1 MSSGAGQRGAASI
14 ELRMRLTRIF
24 SKMLVLTF
32 ITILGYVLLPYLNEV
47 TLVVPFL
54 GLPLVSLGAVFLL
67 AVIGV
72 LLYRIVGD
80 ILALNT
86 SASRQLRRIMKGLA
100 TEHIS
105 AIRRVI
111 YDLIILVVILIAF
124 TIMLPILGRVP
135 GIGIYLAT
143 AIPLLTLAIA
153 VLIFWDLGKVAY
165 SLVERLADY
174 IADRLE
180 EIEEGRDVGR

>member
-1 MSSGAGQRGAASI
+1 MSSRGEKGLASI

-24 SKMLVLTF
+24 SKLLVLVLVG
-32 ITILGYVLLPYLNEV
+32 ILGYVLLPYLNEV
-47 TLVVPFL
+47 TLVIPFL

-72 LLYRIVGD
+72 LLYRIIGD

-86 SASRQLRRIMKGLA
+86 SASKRLRKIMRGLGS
-100 TEHIS
+100 EHLS

-111 YDLIILVVILIAF
+111 YDLILLVVILIAF
-124 TIMLPILGRVP
+124 TIMLPVVSRVP

-165 SLVERLADY
+165 SLVERLADV

-180 EIEEGRDVGR
+180 EIEDRET

>member
-1 MSSGAGQRGAASI
+1 MSSKGEKRQASV

-24 SKMLVLTF
+24 SKLFVLVLVS
-32 ITILGYVLLPYLNEV
+32 ILGYVMLPYLNEI
-47 TLVVPFL
+47 TLIIPLL

-67 AVIGV
+67 AIIGV
-72 LLYRIVGD
+72 LLYRIIGD
-80 ILALNT
+80 ILALNIT
-86 SASRQLRRIMKGLA
+86 ASKRLRKIMRGLGS
-100 TEHIS
+100 EHIG
-105 AIRRVI
+105 AIRRVV
-111 YDLIILVVILIAF
+111 YDLILLIVILIAF
-124 TIMLPILGRVP
+124 TILLPIVSRVP

-165 SLVERLADY
+165 SLVERLADI

-180 EIEEGRDVGR
+180 EIEDRGT

>member
-1 MSSGAGQRGAASI
+1 
-14 ELRMRLTRIF
+14 MRLTRIF
-24 SKMLVLTF
+24 SKLLVLVLVG
-32 ITILGYVLLPYLNEV
+32 ILGYVLLPYLNEV
-47 TLVVPFL
+47 TLVIPFL

-72 LLYRIVGD
+72 LLYRIIGD

-86 SASRQLRRIMKGLA
+86 SASKRLRKIMRGLGS
-100 TEHIS
+100 EHLS

-111 YDLIILVVILIAF
+111 YDLILLVVILIAF
-124 TIMLPILGRVP
+124 TIMLPVVSRVP

-165 SLVERLADY
+165 SLVERLADV

-180 EIEEGRDVGR
+180 EIEDRET

>member
-1 MSSGAGQRGAASI
+1 MSSQTEKAQASM

-24 SKMLVLTF
+24 SKILVLIMVGVMGF
-32 ITILGYVLLPYLNEV
+32 LLLPYLNEV
-47 TLVVPFL
+47 ILVIPYL

-86 SASRQLRRIMKGLA
+86 AASKRLRRIMKGLGSQ
-100 TEHIS
+100 HVS
-105 AIRRVI
+105 VLRRVL
-111 YDLIILVVILIAF
+111 YDLLLLVAIIIIL
-124 TIMLPILGRVP
+124 TIMLPVVSRVP

-143 AIPLLTLAIA
+143 AIPLLALAIA

-165 SLVERLADY
+165 SLVERLADL

-180 EIEEGRDVGR
+180 EIEDRGA

>member
-1 MSSGAGQRGAASI
+1 
-14 ELRMRLTRIF
+14 MRLTRIL
-24 SKMLVLTF
+24 SKLLVLVLVG
-32 ITILGYVLLPYLNEV
+32 ILGYVLLPYLNEV
-47 TLVVPFL
+47 TLVIPLL

-72 LLYRIVGD
+72 LLYRVIGD

-86 SASRQLRRIMKGLA
+86 SASKRLRKIMRGLGS
-100 TEHIS
+100 EHIGS
-105 AIRRVI
+105 IRRVI
-111 YDLIILVVILIAF
+111 YDLILLVVILIAF
-124 TIMLPILGRVP
+124 TIMLPVVSRVP

-165 SLVERLADY
+165 SLVERLADL
-174 IADRLE
+174 IAERLE
-180 EIEEGRDVGR
+180 EIEDRET

>member
-1 MSSGAGQRGAASI
+1 MSSVGVKDPASI
-14 ELRMRLTRIF
+14 ELRMRLTRILTKLF
-24 SKMLVLTF
+24 VLVLVG
-32 ITILGYVLLPYLNEV
+32 IVGYVMLPYLNEI
-47 TLVVPFL
+47 TLVIPFL

-86 SASRQLRRIMKGLA
+86 AASKRLRRIMRGLGSQ
-100 TEHIS
+100 HVS
-105 AIRRVI
+105 AIRRVLF
-111 YDLIILVVILIAF
+111 DLLLLVAIIIAF
-124 TIMLPILGRVP
+124 TIMLPIVSRVP

-143 AIPLLTLAIA
+143 AIPLLALAIA

-165 SLVERLADY
+165 SLVERLADL

-180 EIEEGRDVGR
+180 EIEDHGV

>member
-1 MSSGAGQRGAASI
+1 MSSVGVRDQAPV
-14 ELRMRLTRIF
+14 ELRMRLTRILTKLF
-24 SKMLVLTF
+24 VLVLVG
-32 ITILGYVLLPYLNEV
+32 IVGYVMLPYLNEI
-47 TLVVPFL
+47 TLVIPFL

-86 SASRQLRRIMKGLA
+86 AASKRLRRIMRGLGSQ
-100 TEHIS
+100 HVS
-105 AIRRVI
+105 AIRRVLF
-111 YDLIILVVILIAF
+111 DLLLLVAIIIAF
-124 TIMLPILGRVP
+124 TIMLPIVSRVP

-143 AIPLLTLAIA
+143 AIPLLALAIA

-165 SLVERLADY
+165 SLVERLADL

-180 EIEEGRDVGR
+180 EIEDHGA

>member
-1 MSSGAGQRGAASI
+1 
-14 ELRMRLTRIF
+14 MRLTRIF
-24 SKMLVLTF
+24 SKLLVL
-32 ITILGYVLLPYLNEV
+32 ILVAILGYVMLPYLEEV

-54 GLPLVSLGAVFLL
+54 NLPLVSLGAVSLL
-67 AVIGV
+67 AIIGV
-72 LLYRIVGD
+72 LLYRIIGD

-86 SASRQLRRIMKGLA
+86 SASRRLRQLMKGLA
-100 TEHIS
+100 TEHVG
-105 AIRRVI
+105 AIKRVI
-111 YDLIILVVILIAF
+111 YDLIILIIILIAF
-124 TIMLPILGRVP
+124 TILLPILGKVP

-165 SLVERLADY
+165 TLVERLADM

-180 EIEEGRDVGR
+180 ELEEERKSR

>member
-1 MSSGAGQRGAASI
+1 MSADGRMSPASI

-24 SKMLVLTF
+24 SKILVLVLVAM
-32 ITILGYVLLPYLNEV
+32 LGYVMLPYLNAV

-67 AVIGV
+67 AIIGV

-80 ILALNT
+80 ILALNAA
-86 SASRQLRRIMKGLA
+86 ASKRLRRIMKGLA
-100 TEHIS
+100 TDHIS

-111 YDLIILVVILIAF
+111 YDLMLLVVILIAF
-124 TIMLPILGRVP
+124 TIMLPLLGSVP
-135 GIGIYLAT
+135 GIGLYLAT

-180 EIEEGRDVGR
+180 EIEDGREAGR

>member
-1 MSSGAGQRGAASI
+1 MSSTKSQRNAASI

-24 SKMLVLTF
+24 SKVLLLA
-32 ITILGYVLLPYLNEV
+32 IVSILGYVMLSYLDQL
-47 TLVVPFL
+47 TLIIPLL

-67 AVIGV
+67 AIIGV

-86 SASRQLRRIMKGLA
+86 SASKRLRRIMKGLA

-105 AIRRVI
+105 TIKRVI
-111 YDLIILVVILIAF
+111 YDLILLVAILIVF
-124 TIMLPILGRVP
+124 TIMLPILGGVP

-143 AIPLLTLAIA
+143 AIPLITLAIA

-165 SLVERLADY
+165 SLIERLADY
-174 IADRLE
+174 IAERLE
-180 EIEEGRDVGR
+180 EIEEGR

>member
-1 MSSGAGQRGAASI
+1 MYSDAGQRGAASI

-24 SKMLVLTF
+24 SKVLVL
-32 ITILGYVLLPYLNEV
+32 ILVAILGYVMLPYLDEV
-47 TLVVPFL
+47 TVVVPFL

-72 LLYRIVGD
+72 FLYRIVGE

-86 SASRQLRRIMKGLA
+86 SASKRLRRIMKGLA

-111 YDLIILVVILIAF
+111 YDLIILVVILMAF
-124 TIMLPILGRVP
+124 TLLLTILGRVP

-180 EIEEGRDVGR
+180 EMEDAGDVGR

>member
-1 MSSGAGQRGAASI
+1 MPNQGEARQASL
-14 ELRMRLTRIF
+14 ELRMRITRIF
-24 SKMLVLTF
+24 SKVLVL
-32 ITILGYVLLPYLNEV
+32 ILVGMLGFVLLPYLTEV
-47 TLVVPFL
+47 ALVIPFL

-72 LLYRIVGD
+72 LIYRIVGD

-86 SASRQLRRIMKGLA
+86 AASKRLRKIMRGIGSQ
-100 TEHIS
+100 HVS
-105 AIRRVI
+105 VIRRVL
-111 YDLIILVVILIAF
+111 YDLLLLVAIIIVL
-124 TIMLPILGRVP
+124 TIMLPIVSKVP

-143 AIPLLTLAIA
+143 AIPLLALAIA

-165 SLVERLADY
+165 SLVERLADL

-180 EIEEGRDVGR
+180 EIEDRGA